1 MGAQPLQSGAMNR
14 PNSRSRAWGARLT
27 AVVCSVLVMTGCASI
42 VNRAGSGLSRNL
54 TAGVLEQDDT
64 QTVADGLPAYLLL
77 IDGLLTGSPD
87 NADLLMAASKLYGAY
102 AGGFAGT
109 PERQK
114 RLALKA
120 ERYAQRAI
128 CVLDKTFCAQ
138 LTQPFDT
145 FEAALANEGAKQVP
159 ALYTLA
165 VARAGVLQADSGDW
179 ERIAD
184 LPRIEAMLQR
194 VRSLAPDH
202 DGGAVAMYLGVLN
215 CLRPESLGGKPAD
228 GVRYFAEALERS
240 GGRNQMAR
248 VLDAQYCARLTFDQ
262 ARHDELLNAV
272 LAADP
277 NAPGLTLM
285 NTIARERAR
294 ALLESG
300 KDYF

>member
-1 MGAQPLQSGAMNR
+1 MKDHSVSQR
-14 PNSRSRAWGARLT
+14 RARRLAI
-27 AVVCSVLVMTGCASI
+27 AVVLCVAQALAGCSSI

-77 IDGLLTGSPD
+77 IDGLLVGSPD

-120 ERYAQRAI
+120 ERYAKRAT
-128 CVLDKTFCAQ
+128 CALDEKFCAR
-138 LTQPFDT
+138 LDQPFDE
-145 FEAALANEGAKQVP
+145 FSAALAQEKLDDVP

-165 VARAGVLQADSGDW
+165 VARAGVLQADPGDW

-184 LPRIEAMLQR
+184 LPKIEALLLR
-194 VRSLAPDH
+194 VRELAPDH
-202 DGGAVAMYLGVLN
+202 DGGAAAMYLGVLN
-215 CLRPESLGGKPAD
+215 CLRPQSLGGKPD
-228 GVRYFAEALERS
+228 EGVKYFAEALTRS
-240 GGRNQMAR
+240 NGRNQMAR

-277 NAPGLTLM
+277 SAPGLTLM
-285 NTIARERAR
+285 NTIAQQRAR
-294 ALLESG
+294 ELLESG